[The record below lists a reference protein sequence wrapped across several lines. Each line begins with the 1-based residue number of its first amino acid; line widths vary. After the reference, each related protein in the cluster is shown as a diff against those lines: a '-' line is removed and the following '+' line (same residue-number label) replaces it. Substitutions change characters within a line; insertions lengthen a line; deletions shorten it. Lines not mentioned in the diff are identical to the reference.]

1 MFWDKV
7 CVFVPNKACTR
18 EIIYD
23 NYKLVFCHD
32 KLQNFKIELWS
43 NLFIIIYVKMVQWNF
58 FMTIKSSFFV
68 MISYQIVTLTY
79 DQSYLQLKMLN
90 NGTRESIYDN

>member
-1 MFWDKV
+1 
-7 CVFVPNKACTR
+7 
-18 EIIYD
+18 
-23 NYKLVFCHD
+23 
-32 KLQNFKIELWS
+32 
-43 NLFIIIYVKMVQWNF
+43 MVQWNF

>member
-1 MFWDKV
+1 MIK
-7 CVFVPNKACTR
+7 P
-18 EIIYD
+18 IY
-23 NYKLVFCHD
+23 NYLCENGTMK
-32 KLQNFKIELWS
+32 
-43 NLFIIIYVKMVQWNF
+43 F